1 MSRNTKYGPI
11 LSNNVYRKSY
21 FFRKNKIRI
30 SFCSGTGSLS
40 VKEEAEE
47 AATVVLVGS
56 YLVGPTSPYKG

>member
-11 LSNNVYRKSY
+11 LRKNVYRKSY

-47 AATVVLVGS
+47 AATVPVGS